1 MAIGPRILS
10 TSPWSHYM
18 KTVFLGILLSTDII
32 PPNGSDLISVTRA
45 TKSNSGMLSP
55 IPILFIT
62 SHFWTCIAQQH
73 NTRSKATTHSQLTS
87 GGKVSPKVIS
97 GHDHPKATWLRKLAE
112 LWDRGLGLRERV
124 RKTAI
129 ILDLLPVLL
138 KAEFGPD
145 QREGEKNI
153 HWIYLPLEWTRQISI
168 LTGIAFKSS
177 VDFENNIIAWYHK
190 QFPIFRSS
198 WARLSFSPN
207 SNNSITAAREMEL
220 QWTGIHFP

>member
-1 MAIGPRILS
+1 MLYLRTRKCWHEPAKESSHSSLQNEDIYEYPLAVQEQWGAERLNGFLTQNKSLEELAIGPRILS

-32 PPNGSDLISVTRA
+32 PPNGSDLTSVTRA

-73 NTRSKATTHSQLTS
+73 NTRSKATTPSQLTL
-87 GGKVSPKVIS
+87 GRKVSPKVTS
-97 GHDHPKATWLRKLAE
+97 SHDHPKATWLRKLTE
-112 LWDRGLGLRERV
+112 LWDHGLGLRGSV

-138 KAEFGPD
+138 KAEFGP
-145 QREGEKNI
+145 
-153 HWIYLPLEWTRQISI
+153 
-168 LTGIAFKSS
+168 A
-177 VDFENNIIAWYHK
+177 
-190 QFPIFRSS
+190 
-198 WARLSFSPN
+198 
-207 SNNSITAAREMEL
+207 
-220 QWTGIHFP
+220 